1 MIKTALTIVLS
12 FLVQAFCTEVS
23 AQARLGSTE
32 SEIRKDFSGTSFK
45 IDRTDD
51 GTKYI
56 YYENN
61 EMVVFYYLNDDNEC
75 FVTRIIPRQGTLNY
89 LVEKYNKS
97 YVIISDTKWKM
108 YTDNGIVNIDLTFNN
123 GVTIITFSR
132 N

>member
-1 MIKTALTIVLS
+1 MIKTALTIVLF

-45 IDRTDD
+45 IARTDN

-61 EMVVFYYLNDDNEC
+61 EMVVAYYLNDDNEC
-75 FVTRIIPRQGTLNY
+75 FRTSIIPTQGTLNY

-108 YTDNGIVNIDLTFNN
+108 YTDNGIVNIDLTFDN
-123 GVTIITFSR
+123 GVTVITFSR